1 MMGPRDDRRVSF
13 ESRLSGR
20 PRLSFSALAK
30 TGWSVFFRQ
39 RSSLRGWCAV
49 WVGCGVVKVDPA
61 EARED
66 AASSR
71 NSQFS
76 TYGLPEDFRDHS
88 FDLVADIDQHPMRVK
103 WIRQLMVALE
113 AHAESWGPTEAEFES
128 MVIGHATRAKGMM
141 TPQQTYFTLMHMTE
155 MLADAGKLKLALMC
169 VELAITLAPQSL
181 RAHFR
186 LGNLLF
192 QVREGLN

>member
-1 MMGPRDDRRVSF
+1 
-13 ESRLSGR
+13 
-20 PRLSFSALAK
+20 
-30 TGWSVFFRQ
+30 
-39 RSSLRGWCAV
+39 
-49 WVGCGVVKVDPA
+49 
-61 EARED
+61 
-66 AASSR
+66 
-71 NSQFS
+71 
-76 TYGLPEDFRDHS
+76 
-88 FDLVADIDQHPMRVK
+88 
-103 WIRQLMVALE
+103 
-113 AHAESWGPTEAEFES
+113 
-128 MVIGHATRAKGMM
+128 MVIGHATRAKSMM

>member
-1 MMGPRDDRRVSF
+1 M
-13 ESRLSGR
+13 
-20 PRLSFSALAK
+20 
-30 TGWSVFFRQ
+30 
-39 RSSLRGWCAV
+39 
-49 WVGCGVVKVDPA
+49 VKVDPA

-155 MLADAGKLKLALMC
+155 ILSDAGKVGAWC
-169 VELAITLAPQSL
+169 VCVCKCVCVYATRMHSTNATLQQPFFHEVARLSIDRIRVRV
-181 RAHFR
+181 RAKA
-186 LGNLLF
+186 
-192 QVREGLN
+192 